1 MSLVL
6 VFRPSGFKHRLTVSV
21 LLAKNSL
28 GQTEH
33 SILTTIYCTI
43 MPGRSL
49 DLYDRSPKA
58 LACGTFGEVEGRVS
72 NRVVG
77 GREARMS

>member
-1 MSLVL
+1 
-6 VFRPSGFKHRLTVSV
+6 
-21 LLAKNSL
+21 
-28 GQTEH
+28 
-33 SILTTIYCTI
+33 